1 MPGSYARKDTE
12 MVKHSDAALA
22 LLRAN
27 LGFYG
32 SSVPEELAAYLEQL
46 LDYSYDEFGAME
58 IVLFPGELQDDM
70 DQMTYAAWLYRNGTT
85 GAGKTQ
91 QLRDIIRNRQVRQ
104 ALEEGST

>member
-1 MPGSYARKDTE
+1 ML
-12 MVKHSDAALA
+12 KHTDAALA

-32 SSVPEELAAYLEQL
+32 SSIPEELATYLGQL
-46 LDYSYDEFGAME
+46 LDYAYDDFCAMG
-58 IVLFPGELQDDM
+58 ISLYLGELADDM
-70 DQMTYAAWLYRNGTT
+70 DQMTYAAWLYRNGPT